1 MQIFFRIL
9 AGVIGG
15 TVGGMGMGG
24 GTLLI
29 PILTIFLAFKQIKA
43 QGINLIAF
51 IPMSVVA
58 LIMHTKN
65 HLVRYKETWLLC
77 VFGAIVSFFSAMLAN
92 HIDNT
97 ILKKLFAVFL
107 IILGIWQTVEVIKAI
122 KKKHKAKKNKDK

>member
-9 AGVIGG
+9 AGIIGG

-29 PILTIFLAFKQIKA
+29 PIITIFLSFTQIQA
-43 QGINLIAF
+43 QGINLVAF
-51 IPMSVVA
+51 IPMSVIA

-77 VFGAIVSFFSAMLAN
+77 VFGAIVSFLSAMLATHLN
-92 HIDNT
+92 NG

-107 IILGIWQTVEVIKAI
+107 ILLGVWQSIEVIKAI
-122 KKKHKAKKNKDK
+122 RKKIKQKKNKK